1 MKSIL
6 LWGLILLGI
15 GIGGWLAYPVVS
27 SYLQDRNRPLWKTA
41 KVEKGP
47 MVFSVNSTGTV
58 KPVLSVAIGS
68 FVSGPI
74 IELNVDFN
82 DSVKAGEVLA
92 KVDPRLFAANVARDR
107 AILASRQAE
116 LDRVEAQLEL
126 SKINEKR
133 GRQLRE
139 DKKNF
144 MSEAEMDTLAFEVKS
159 LDAQRRLAMAAIEQ
173 SAATLDNSIATLEY
187 CEIKS
192 PVDGM
197 IIDRKIE
204 PGQTLAAQFQTP
216 ELFVIAPDLRQK
228 IHVFASVD
236 ETDIGWIQKAKEER
250 RPVTFTVDAHP
261 GELFQGEVEQIRVSS
276 ASVQNVV
283 TYPVIIAASNP
294 ELKLL
299 PGMTASISFEI
310 DSRKSVLKIPT
321 AALRFFPEVE
331 QVRVEDRGLVD
342 GSGFTESLDASNERM
357 FSAAEQVEANQ
368 KQSRRHVWVSRG
380 RLLEAVEVFTGID
393 ESRFTELVRGELQEG
408 DELVVGIQQKF

>member
-6 LWGLILLGI
+6 LWGLILIGI

-380 RLLEAVEVFTGID
+380 RLLEAVEVYTGID

>member
-15 GIGGWLAYPVVS
+15 GIGGWFAYPAVS
-27 SYLQDRNRPLWKTA
+27 TYLQDRNRPLWKTA

-216 ELFVIAPDLRQK
+216 ELFVIAPDLREK

-310 DSRKSVLKIPT
+310 DSRVSVLKIPT

-342 GSGFTESLDASNERM
+342 GSGFSESSDASNERM
-357 FSAAEQVEANQ
+357 YSATEQVEANQ

-393 ESRFTELVRGELQEG
+393 ESRFTELVRGDLQEG
-408 DELVVGIQQKF
+408 DALVVGIQPKF

>member
-1 MKSIL
+1 MKSFL
-6 LWGLILLGI
+6 LWGLVLAVI
-15 GIGGWLAYPVVS
+15 GIGGWFAYQPLS
-27 SYLQDRNRPLWKTA
+27 DYLQERNRPQWKMS

-82 DSVKAGEVLA
+82 DSVKAGDVLA

-107 AILASRQAE
+107 AILAARQAE
-116 LDRVEAQLEL
+116 LERVEAQLEL

-139 DKKNF
+139 DQKNF
-144 MSEAEMDTLAFEVKS
+144 MSEAEMDTLTFEVKS
-159 LDAQRRLAMAAIEQ
+159 LDAQRRLAKAAIDQ
-173 SAATLDNSIATLEY
+173 AAATLDNSIATLEY

-197 IIDRKIE
+197 VIDRKIE

-216 ELFVIAPDLRQK
+216 ELFVIAPDLREK

-261 GELFQGEVEQIRVSS
+261 GELFLGEVEQIRVSS

-294 ELKLL
+294 DMKLL

-310 DSRKSVLKIPT
+310 ESRESVLKIPS
-321 AALRFFPEVE
+321 AALRFFPATE
-331 QVRVEDRGLVD
+331 QVRAEDRGLVD
-342 GSGFTESLDASNERM
+342 GSGTGQIVDMGNEKM
-357 FSAAEQVEANQ
+357 LSAADQVEANL
-368 KQSRRHVWVSRG
+368 KQSRRHVWVSRSG
-380 RLLEAVEVFTGID
+380 LLQAVEVFTGID

-408 DELVVGIQQKF
+408 DELIVGIKPKF

>member
-1 MKSIL
+1 MKSFL
-6 LWGLILLGI
+6 LWGLVLLGI
-15 GIGGWLAYPVVS
+15 GIGGWFAYPTVS
-27 SYLQDRNRPLWKTA
+27 TFLKERNRPQWKTA

-144 MSEAEMDTLAFEVKS
+144 MSEAEMDALAFEVKS

-216 ELFVIAPDLRQK
+216 ELFVIAPDLRKK

-236 ETDIGWIQKAKEER
+236 ETDIGWIQKAKDER

-294 ELKLL
+294 DLKLL

-310 DSRKSVLKIPT
+310 ESRESAIKIPS
-321 AALRFFPEVE
+321 AALRFFPAVDEV
-331 QVRVEDRGLVD
+331 RLEDRGLVD
-342 GSGFTESLDASNERM
+342 GTGMGQVDESGNEKM
-357 FSAAEQVEANQ
+357 VTAAEQVEATQ

-380 RLLEAVEVFTGID
+380 GLLQAIEVYTGID
-393 ESRFTELVRGELQEG
+393 ESRFTELVRGELKEG
-408 DELVVGIQQKF
+408 DELVVGIQPKF

>member
-1 MKSIL
+1 MKSFL

-15 GIGGWLAYPVVS
+15 GIGGWFAYPAVS
-27 SYLQDRNRPLWKTA
+27 TYLQDRNRPQWKAA

-216 ELFVIAPDLRQK
+216 ELFVIAPDLREK

-294 ELKLL
+294 DLKLL

-342 GSGFTESLDASNERM
+342 GSGFSESLDASNERM

-408 DELVVGIQQKF
+408 DELVVGIQPKF